1 MADGLRTSISPV
13 APASSTAAVS
23 GSAIRISSPGTA
35 RPTLSRRHSS
45 GACTGFAAITGTSL
59 VPYAGSQRTPDRR
72 VTVRATSSAT
82 GVAPHMM

>member
-1 MADGLRTSISPV
+1 MSPVRYQPSWNDGAVSESGRYPAMADGLRTSISPV

-59 VPYAGSQRTPDRR
+59 VP
-72 VTVRATSSAT
+72 
-82 GVAPHMM
+82 